1 MKPGEAT
8 RQIYSTGIKS
18 ISELACDFSLLQ
30 QAVVLPLFAKASVL
44 GGHMPVQARA
54 ATSACPAILIVISP
68 QP

>member
-30 QAVVLPLFAKASVL
+30 QAVVLPLLAKASVL
-44 GGHMPVQARA
+44 GAQVGTCLCKHVPRRQPV
-54 ATSACPAILIVISP
+54 PP
-68 QP
+68 F